1 MRIISVLSLLLLAS
15 LAYGQVQYEPL
26 ELAKKILTEDDPG
39 DMSAYYADKSKDAL
53 SKEDFREGL
62 TFNFRELYKDEDVAV
77 VNITLTDGS
86 DGLDIYVHFVKE
98 GVWKIKA
105 TRGLALTGIIY
116 KVIDEYSNMT
126 DSQIDSLVQTESAK
140 ENGRYKSREDFDLDL
155 KNTQLIVAL
164 DDTIVRHFQD
174 NKAAFESLKDKVSAY
189 VKTLPENK
197 QDRSQSISQP
207 FSSEIRNLLLG
218 GIFLDN
224 YLLGCA
230 DCLEFSIGGMVDNI
244 VGYFYLEDKS
254 KLPKPNPSRV
264 IMIREIGNGWYM
276 YKTT

>member
-1 MRIISVLSLLLLAS
+1 MLFLLLLAS
-15 LAYGQVQYEPL
+15 LSYGQVQYEPL
-26 ELAKKILTEDDPG
+26 ELAKKVLTEDDPG
-39 DMSAYYADKSKDAL
+39 DMSAYYADKSEKAL
-53 SKEDFREGL
+53 SKEDFKEGL
-62 TFNFRELYKDEDVAV
+62 SLNFRELYKDEDVAV
-77 VNITLTDGS
+77 VNITLTDGNN
-86 DGLDIYVHFVKE
+86 GLDIYVHFVKE

-116 KVIDEYSNMT
+116 EVIDEYSNMT
-126 DSQIDSLVQTESAK
+126 DSQIDSLVQTELAR
-140 ENGRYKSREDFDLDL
+140 ENGRYKSREDFDLKL
-155 KNTQLIVAL
+155 KNMRLIVAL
-164 DDTIVRHFQD
+164 DDTIIRHFQD
-174 NKAAFESLKDKVSAY
+174 NKAAFESLRNKVSAY

-197 QDRSQSISQP
+197 QDKSQNISEP
-207 FSSEIRNLLLG
+207 FSFEVRKLSLS
-218 GIFLDN
+218 GIHLDN

-264 IMIREIGNGWYM
+264 IMIREIGGGWYM

>member
-1 MRIISVLSLLLLAS
+1 MRTILTVLFFLLAS
-15 LAYGQVQYEPL
+15 LSYAQVQYEPL
-26 ELAKKILTEDDPG
+26 ELVKKILTEDDPG
-39 DMSAYYADKSKDAL
+39 DMSAYYAYKSEDAL
-53 SKEDFREGL
+53 SKEDFRGGL

-116 KVIDEYSNMT
+116 KAIEEYSSMT
-126 DSQIDSLVQTESAK
+126 NSQIDSLVQTESAK
-140 ENGRYKSREDFDLDL
+140 EDGRYKSREDFDLEL
-155 KNTQLIVAL
+155 KNMHLIVAL

-197 QDRSQSISQP
+197 EDRSQNISEP
-207 FSSEIRNLLLG
+207 FSSEIRRLSLD
-218 GIFLDN
+218 GIHLDN
-224 YLLGCA
+224 YLLGCTH
-230 DCLEFSIGGMVDNI
+230 CLEFSIGGMVDNI

-264 IMIREIGNGWYM
+264 IMVREIGNGWYM